1 MRSPL
6 PAAANPK
13 DPAHRA
19 VVRAT
24 IKDLGYD
31 GYDAAIT
38 PAAVAQLVD
47 TEQAIAQIQLA
58 MIERNH
64 GRCDEAMP
72 LLVDARKTLGPN
84 KDPVWLARGA
94 MNLALCQLAAG
105 KVGEAETTVHYAWV
119 NGNRPE
125 VALIMA
131 IDQYELGEIDT
142 GYAMFLSAAHNAP
155 PVVRAAIQTWVA
167 GTGLTVP

>member
-1 MRSPL
+1 MRTPL

-19 VVRAT
+19 VIRAT
-24 IKDLGYD
+24 IKDLGFD

-58 MIERNH
+58 MVERNH

-72 LLVDARKTLGPN
+72 LLIEARKTLGPN

-94 MNLALCQLAAG
+94 MNLALCLLATG

-119 NGNRPE
+119 HGNRPE
-125 VALIMA
+125 VALVMA
-131 IDQYELGEIDT
+131 IDQYELGDIDT

-155 PVVRAAIQTWVA
+155 PAVRAAIQTWVA